1 MRRENKVFYI
11 MDKDR
16 ENAIIVD
23 KERKK
28 AIVYNV

>member
-1 MRRENKVFYI
+1 

-23 KERKK
+23 EERKK
-28 AIVYNV
+28 AVVYNVWGQRTSYYNG